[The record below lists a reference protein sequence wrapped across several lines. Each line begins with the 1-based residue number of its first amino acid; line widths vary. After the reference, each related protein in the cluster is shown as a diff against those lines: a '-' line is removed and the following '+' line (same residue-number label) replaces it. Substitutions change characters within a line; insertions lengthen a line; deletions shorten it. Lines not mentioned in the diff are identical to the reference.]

1 MRLTKIQKEGILANL
16 SSVLVSQD
24 GMDTVAKAVLENDIT
39 MSELQ
44 NTGQLTP
51 QYQSILQ
58 KAIEELRVVAAEDS
72 LWQQAQTNNDI
83 ATYHEYLNRYPAGR
97 YAGMAGTLIA
107 GLKAQQQASQKY
119 QYIEA
124 LRHDINSYNTTI
136 LNHYGVTYDD
146 IITAGIEIPDRIKD
160 IWSDAGLNLVL
171 GNTPDSIPKG
181 RTEIYFWGAPGS
193 GKTCT
198 LAAVL
203 STAKKRGYFSPQ
215 QGSGL
220 MYMTQLSSLFSDD
233 AATLPPS
240 TSVEVTQALSFN
252 LRDAN
257 FTEHPVSLIEISGEI
272 FQCFSQAINGQDI
285 PDDGHLTAYKSLLGF
300 LCSKENPKYHFF
312 VIDVNNTKRDAFGLA
327 QMDYLTNAALF
338 FNDNQIFNDS
348 TAGMNILV
356 TKSDLLGHTPDE
368 RKLEAIRL
376 LKENYINFIN
386 SLKTIA
392 CQHHLIRNM
401 NDMISVIPFTLGEV
415 YLQNKCIFDPTMS
428 DEVIKMLQ
436 QDVARTYA
444 KRKLTHW
451 LNW

>member
-1 MRLTKIQKEGILANL
+1 MLLTKIQKEGILANL
-16 SSVLVSQD
+16 SSVLASQD

-51 QYQSILQ
+51 QYQRILQ
-58 KAIEELRVVAAEDS
+58 KAIEELRAVAAEDS

-136 LNHYGVTYDD
+136 LNHYGVTCDD
-146 IITAGIEIPDRIKD
+146 IIEAGIEIPDSIKD
-160 IWSDAGLNLVL
+160 IWNDAELNLIL
-171 GNTPDSIPKG
+171 GDTPDSIPKG

-215 QGSGL
+215 QCSGL
-220 MYMTQLSSLFSDD
+220 MYMTQLSNLFSDGV
-233 AATLPPS
+233 ATLPPS

-257 FTEHPVSLIEISGEI
+257 LAEHPVSLIEISGEI
-272 FQCFSQAINGQDI
+272 FQCISQAITGQDI

-300 LCSKENPKYHFF
+300 LRSKENPKYHFF
-312 VIDVNNTKRDAFGLA
+312 VIDVDNTKKDAYGFS
-327 QMDYLTNAALF
+327 QMDYLENAALF
-338 FNDNQIFNDS
+338 FKNNQIFNDK
-348 TAGMNILV
+348 TAGINILV
-356 TKSDLLGHTPDE
+356 TKSDLLGRTQEE
-368 RKLEAIRL
+368 RKLEAIRI
-376 LKENYINFIN
+376 LKENYMNFVN

-392 CQHHLIRNM
+392 NQCNLIPKKNG
-401 NDMISVIPFTLGEV
+401 MIPVIPFTLGEV
-415 YLQNKCIFDPTMS
+415 YLQNKCIFDPAMS
-428 DEVIKMLQ
+428 EEVIKILQ
-436 QDVARTYA
+436 QNVANAPHVT
-444 KRKLTHW
+444 KLTNW
-451 LNW
+451 LNR